1 MPNSVLYVDFHR
13 DSLSMAQMMKQECD
27 KDASESHQQQ
37 QLQQQQQQLTDVIM
51 SMSQAGQTSAA
62 LSMSAQAYQQ
72 VLQQQQQQ
80 QQLQAQQQIQT
91 SVAGGNLA
99 PQLQFF
105 QAQSNSAGT
114 PLSLPWV
121 VPPYQMMVLPQ
132 GMSQSLFAP
141 NVLALQDNHILVAP
155 MGDGSNGQQE
165 EALIQTA
172 EGLVRQVRESEKRP
186 SGGSPSQQR
195 SSAAGASA
203 TGDGH
208 ASVVHGGSMMTI
220 GGGQVVGDGGVFNA
234 HLANTTLESIVG
246 RQRQVEMAKPELP
259 KPPKKPLT
267 PYMLFSKAV
276 SSLLS

>member
-1 MPNSVLYVDFHR
+1 MPNSVLFVDFHR

-72 VLQQQQQQ
+72 VLQQQH
-80 QQLQAQQQIQT
+80 QAQQQIQT

-105 QAQSNSAGT
+105 QAQSNAAGT

-203 TGDGH
+203 TGGGH

-246 RQRQVEMAKPELP
+246 RQ
-259 KPPKKPLT
+259 
-267 PYMLFSKAV
+267 
-276 SSLLS
+276 

>member
-1 MPNSVLYVDFHR
+1 MPNSVLFVDFHR

-80 QQLQAQQQIQT
+80 QQLQAQ
-91 SVAGGNLA
+91 
-99 PQLQFF
+99 P
-105 QAQSNSAGT
+105 NSAGT
-114 PLSLPWV
+114 PLSLRWV

-203 TGDGH
+203 TGD
-208 ASVVHGGSMMTI
+208 
-220 GGGQVVGDGGVFNA
+220 
-234 HLANTTLESIVG
+234 
-246 RQRQVEMAKPELP
+246 
-259 KPPKKPLT
+259 
-267 PYMLFSKAV
+267 
-276 SSLLS
+276 